1 MYSETIVVGAGTK
14 YPLNGLLTLPGDLSK
29 PVPAVVMVHGSGAS
43 NMDEKVMKLTPFK
56 DLAEGLARHG
66 IASLR
71 YDKRSFA
78 HGWKMI
84 RNKSLT
90 VKEETIEDAILAV
103 KMLREDPRID
113 HSRIFILGHSMGA
126 MLAPR
131 IDAKGADVRGLIM
144 MAGTPYRL
152 EDIVLRQLRQAGR
165 GKSLMS
171 RIVRLEHAFYR
182 RKFRGLYEM
191 SDEEAKKKKFAGN
204 LTLYYFKEM
213 GQKTAADYLLASPK
227 PVLILQGGRDFQ
239 VLAKKDYRGFR
250 KALAGRARTWF
261 RLYPEL
267 DHCFVEGIYD
277 DILKASRE
285 YKVERHIPEEVIGDI
300 AKFVKAAGGART
312 LAPEKRKAWGRQVKR
327 QALSPSLP
335 GQEKGGFSVKRDL
348 WGRKTVS
355 EGWRRRRSR
364 RG

>member
-1 MYSETIVVGAGTK
+1 MYSETIVVGAGTE

-29 PVPAVVMVHGSGAS
+29 PVPAVVMVHGSGSS

-66 IASLR
+66 VASLR
-71 YDKRSFA
+71 YDKRSFV

-90 VKEETIEDAILAV
+90 VKEETIDDAILAV
-103 KMLREDPRID
+103 KMLKEDPRID
-113 HSRIFILGHSMGA
+113 HRRIFILGHSMGA

-131 IDAKGADVRGLIM
+131 IDAEGADVRGLIM

-165 GKSLMS
+165 GKSVLN
-171 RIVRLEHAFYR
+171 RIVQLEYRFYR

-204 LTLYYFKEM
+204 LTLYYFK
-213 GQKTAADYLLASPK
+213 
-227 PVLILQGGRDFQ
+227 
-239 VLAKKDYRGFR
+239 VLAKKDYREFR
-250 KALAGRARTWF
+250 RVLAGRARTGF

-267 DHCFVEGIYD
+267 NHCFVEGIYD
-277 DILKASRE
+277 DILKASKE

-300 AKFVKAAGGART
+300 AKFIDKAGRAPVSGARS
-312 LAPEKRKAWGRQVKR
+312 AAKRSAWGRKR
-327 QALSPSLP
+327 
-335 GQEKGGFSVKRDL
+335 
-348 WGRKTVS
+348 VS
-355 EGWRRRRSR
+355 EGWRRTRPQR
-364 RG
+364 